1 MGGKLM
7 AFFILD
13 FRMQILDLREAKSM
27 GRKFRIA
34 NCEIK
39 ESESRMKNQKGNTS
53 FLLTTEFSVTFPG
66 PPRAENLTPET
77 FNFSIYNL
85 QS

>member
-39 ESESRMKNQKGNTS
+39 ESEFRIQNEKSKGKY
-53 FLLTTEFSVTFPG
+53 LFSTD
-66 PPRAENLTPET
+66 
-77 FNFSIYNL
+77 Y
-85 QS
+85 